1 MLGCSGGAQRGRG
14 CLHIHCSR
22 GGPPLIGW
30 WQCVDCSDNNVGWA
44 QSHENES
51 NQTLNCKTL
60 TTNETNV
67 QIVSQHDQ
75 GVDPGEEEVVW
86 IRGKL
91 QATRQTQ
98 KNTISLLILVQQ
110 STLAL
115 HYRLGQTVT
124 RSVHGDNQ
132 APKMLISFALLR
144 HDTQISIKIK
154 VFNFLMSDN
163 LLLGL

>member
-1 MLGCSGGAQRGRG
+1 MLGCSGGCQRGRG

-30 WQCVDCSDNNVGWA
+30 WQCVDCSDNNLGWA

-110 STLAL
+110 SIPCSTLQVGTDSNTL
-115 HYRLGQTVT
+115 SPRGQ
-124 RSVHGDNQ
+124 SG
-132 APKMLISFALLR
+132 PKNANIFR
-144 HDTQISIKIK
+144 PIET
-154 VFNFLMSDN
+154 
-163 LLLGL
+163 